1 MKTGD
6 KMQNKTEMLIA
17 AVVLGLA
24 VSAPAYAQRDPA
36 YAAARAQGLIG
47 ETPDGFLGFVT
58 PPTDA
63 IKALVADNRIKRLK
77 KYTEQALKDVST
89 VEEAARSAGCILVAN
104 AAIGEKY
111 QAPDGRWMTRDE
123 NPPVLHPSCPKP

>member
-17 AVVLGLA
+17 AMILGLA
-24 VSAPAYAQRDPA
+24 VSAPANAQRDPA

-47 ETPDGFLGFVT
+47 ETPDGFLGFVVA
-58 PPTDA
+58 PSDS
-63 IKALVADNRIKRLK
+63 IKAMVADNRIKRLK

-89 VEEAARSAGCILVAN
+89 VEEAARSAGCIQIAN
-104 AAIGEKY
+104 TAVGEKY
-111 QAPDGRWMTRDE
+111 QTPDGRWLTRDS
-123 NPPVLHPSCPKP
+123 NPPVLPPNCPK

>member
-17 AVVLGLA
+17 AVLLGLA
-24 VSAPAYAQRDPA
+24 VSTPANAQRDPA

-47 ETPDGFLGFVT
+47 ETPDGFLGFVV
-58 PPTDA
+58 PPSDS

-77 KYTEQALKDVST
+77 KYTEQALAAPST
-89 VEEAARSAGCILVAN
+89 VEEAARSAGCVLIASTT
-104 AAIGEKY
+104 IGEKY
-111 QAPDGRWMTRDE
+111 QAPDGRWLTRDA
-123 NPPVLHPSCPKP
+123 NPPVLPPNCPKL

>member
-1 MKTGD
+1 MTAHFVSKL
-6 KMQNKTEMLIA
+6 MLTMSGVALAFAPIA
-17 AVVLGLA
+17 AT
-24 VSAPAYAQRDPA
+24 AQGRDPA

-77 KYTEQALKDVST
+77 TYTEQALKEVST
-89 VEEAARSAGCILVAN
+89 VEEAARSAGCILIAK

-111 QAPDGRWMTRDE
+111 QAPDGRWMTRDSST
-123 NPPVLHPSCPKP
+123 PVLHPRCPKL

>member
-6 KMQNKTEMLIA
+6 KMQNKTEMLMA
-17 AVVLGLA
+17 AVLLGLA
-24 VSAPAYAQRDPA
+24 VSTPANAQRDPA

-47 ETPDGFLGFVT
+47 ETPDGFLGFVV
-58 PPTDA
+58 PPSDS

-77 KYTEQALKDVST
+77 KYTEQALAAPST
-89 VEEAARSAGCILVAN
+89 VEEAARSAGCILIAE

-111 QAPDGRWMTRDE
+111 QAPDGRWMTRDGS
-123 NPPVLHPSCPKP
+123 PPLLHPSCPK